1 MDRIELIGMEF
12 YGFHGVFAEEQTL
25 GQRFTVDAILTYPLQ
40 AAGKSD
46 SLDLT
51 VNYAEVYARVK
62 EIVEGPPK
70 KLLESVAESI
80 AEALF
85 QQFPVQA
92 VEIRVVKEH
101 PPIPGVIRR
110 VAVRIQRQRE
120 GNGA

>member
-12 YGFHGVFAEEQTL
+12 YGFHGVFAEEQAL

-40 AAGKSD
+40 DAGKSD

-51 VNYAEVYARVK
+51 VNYADVYARVK

-80 AEALF
+80 ADALF
-85 QQFPVQA
+85 EQFPVHA

-101 PPIPGVIRR
+101 PPIPGVIRQ